1 MKNIKINLQIA
12 TENKHIPH
20 KKDFITWLTIATKIM
35 PPPENKNEINIRL
48 IDETESAALNKTYRN
63 INKSTNILSFA
74 YQSDINDDDLLG
86 DLAICSP
93 IITKQ
98 ANQQHKSPS
107 AHWAHIVIHGYL
119 HLLGF
124 EHQNAEEAK
133 KMEQIEIEI
142 LDKLG
147 YPNPY

>member
-12 TENKHIPH
+12 TKNKSIPQ
-20 KKDFITWLTIATKIM
+20 KKDFTNWLAAATKIA
-35 PPPENKNEINIRL
+35 PPPKNKNEINIRL
-48 IDETESAALNKTYRN
+48 IDEKESAMLNKNYRN
-63 INKSTNILSFA
+63 IDKPTNILSFT
-74 YQSDINDDDLLG
+74 YQPDINDDDLLG
-86 DLAICSP
+86 DLAICTP
-93 IITKQ
+93 IVEQEAKQ
-98 ANQQHKSPS
+98 QQKSPS

-133 KMEQIEIEI
+133 KMEQLEIEI
-142 LDKLG
+142 LCKLG